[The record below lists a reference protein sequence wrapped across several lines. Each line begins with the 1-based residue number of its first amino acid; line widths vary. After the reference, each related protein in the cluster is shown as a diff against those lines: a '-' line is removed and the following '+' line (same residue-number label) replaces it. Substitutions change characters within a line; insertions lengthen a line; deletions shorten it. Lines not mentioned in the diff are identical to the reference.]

1 MKMLTQLRHK
11 RFRTM
16 NELSSPS
23 CHWYLMEQGSIVPK
37 GNDHDDIQIWPDCIY
52 T

>member
-1 MKMLTQLRHK
+1 MLTQLRLK

-16 NELSSPS
+16 DEISSLSG
-23 CHWYLMEQGSIVPK
+23 HWYAMEQGSIVPIDN
-37 GNDHDDIQIWPDCIY
+37 NDNDIHIRPDCIY

>member
-1 MKMLTQLRHK
+1 MLTQLQHK

-16 NELSSPS
+16 NDLSSLS
-23 CHWYLMEQGSIVPK
+23 CHWYAMEQGIIVPS
-37 GNDHDDIQIWPDCIY
+37 GNDRDDIQIRPDCIY

>member
-1 MKMLTQLRHK
+1 MLTQVRHK

-16 NELSSPS
+16 DEISSLS
-23 CHWYLMEQGSIVPK
+23 CHCYAMEQGSIVPI
-37 GNDHDDIQIWPDCIY
+37 GNDIHIRPDCIY